1 MPPSVVVRINLLIE
15 QNQQLELSLGGTTP
29 LLSKRVP
36 KSHLRMQTNRYQ
48 CILSLRA
55 RSAVLPRRLAPL
67 ASIVRE
73 NVRETWRRRGA
84 IPADR
89 QPPRTPLRARHRPDS
104 TTKHQATTS
113 VVGSSVLVSM
123 PLGTRWPRETTRLQ
137 AVGTWRSVSF
147 SNRPS
152 GDLSGVAISKKSC
165 CVCLSILLV
174 VTQIVVT
181 RASLI
186 RSAID
191 SISRWFSGIGERA
204 GGTAGDSGLP
214 WRRCLPWWRRCDVVE
229 FNTTARSS

>member
-1 MPPSVVVRINLLIE
+1 M
-15 QNQQLELSLGGTTP
+15 
-29 LLSKRVP
+29 
-36 KSHLRMQTNRYQ
+36 
-48 CILSLRA
+48 
-55 RSAVLPRRLAPL
+55 
-67 ASIVRE
+67 
-73 NVRETWRRRGA
+73 
-84 IPADR
+84 
-89 QPPRTPLRARHRPDS
+89 
-104 TTKHQATTS
+104 
-113 VVGSSVLVSM
+113 SM

-165 CVCLSILLV
+165 CVCLSILLG

-204 GGTAGDSGLP
+204 GGTVRGCPGGDACPGGGDATSLNSIQQRARLRARRWAISVQHRVYLNRSAAASEICSRTNVASCLVRTVERFSRKIRRHSVRPRGACVARPPPAPRGRRNPYLKSQSTYHEQTSRQRFYIERRRKAGRQESQRQAGL
-214 WRRCLPWWRRCDVVE
+214 RDGEERKKC
-229 FNTTARSS
+229 NG